1 MKIIFMPHAF
11 DDFEGT
17 QEELDNFVSSLK
29 ELVESENFLE
39 NSSSVNLSELE
50 ELDPMLAEKILQA
63 VAEIDMSDRKNKLN

>member
-39 NSSSVNLSELE
+39 NTTSVNISELE

-63 VAEIDMSDRKNKLN
+63 VSEIDMSDRKNKLN